1 MYSALYSFSVSK
13 IRPPKDIQTQIYC
26 ERFKSIDNREND
38 AIRTREWNV
47 CIFHNI
53 TSLKY
58 IRKFFPESVVVENT
72 KDENYNKFNCKHK
85 TFRFV
90 CIERSVVEET
100 VAVAVY
106 EKVNRIDK
114 HELVEKRRIKAVGVV
129 HNTR

>member
-1 MYSALYSFSVSK
+1 MAETKVSDPIITFKNVSK
-13 IRPPKDIQTQIYC
+13 TYTLYKD
-26 ERFKSIDNREND
+26 D
-38 AIRTREWNV
+38 
-47 CIFHNI
+47 
-53 TSLKY
+53 
-58 IRKFFPESVVVENT
+58 

-114 HELVEKRRIKAVGVV
+114 HKLFEKRRIKAVGVV